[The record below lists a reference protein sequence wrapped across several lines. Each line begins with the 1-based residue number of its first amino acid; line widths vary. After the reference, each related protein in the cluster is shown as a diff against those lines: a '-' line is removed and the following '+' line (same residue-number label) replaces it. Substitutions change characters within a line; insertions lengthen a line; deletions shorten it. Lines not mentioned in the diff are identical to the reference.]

1 MVEEQKWEQRV
12 QLVDRGKDNVLEQGS
27 GAEETDVNKF
37 RKCFGG
43 KLSRPCWQIGFWPW
57 EKGRKQGWV
66 LHLCFEPLGR
76 CLAIYWDRKDQ
87 GILCIRERGKQM
99 KTQYREW
106 KKKKKRT
113 CHMCKI
119 KWRHCKIRRKLSK
132 QEFSSVGGKIWCL
145 IMRHI
150 GV

>member
-106 KKKKKRT
+106 KKKKKERAT
-113 CHMCKI
+113 CAKSNGDI
-119 KWRHCKIRRKLSK
+119 VKLEENWVSK
-132 QEFSSVGGKIWCL
+132 SLVLLVGKFDAW
-145 IMRHI
+145 
-150 GV
+150 